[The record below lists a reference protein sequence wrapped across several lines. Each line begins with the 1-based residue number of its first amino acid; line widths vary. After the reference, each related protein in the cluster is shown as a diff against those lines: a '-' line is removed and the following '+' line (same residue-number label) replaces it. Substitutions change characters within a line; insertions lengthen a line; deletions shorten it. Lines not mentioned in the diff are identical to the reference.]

1 MAQQYEL
8 KLTMDNG
15 SQISAGTI
23 DIPDGPTGPSGA
35 PGEDALTYNGS
46 ISLPSNPSTS
56 SAVMATLNAFN
67 RTPVVGDT
75 FVAMGLIN
83 NIPTNDAY
91 IGVFKVTSV
100 SSPVANCSISSLS
113 KITGTSYA
121 TLTAGSV
128 VTTLSQVPNVG
139 TTFTVNASSFNRQ
152 LVNGDKLI
160 FAIYT
165 QTTYDGCQ
173 GPYLVQASTNGAL
186 SSNNYTFTIDA
197 VLSAPALEYYLAPV
211 LQSVPSTVTNY
222 SASISGFN
230 RTPLVGETVKLNVI
244 VKGTLYSW
252 VARVS
257 SVNTG
262 NGLVTLNGCSSA
274 AQLLA
279 PSNQLYRH
287 IITGTIYDE
296 DGTNAELM
304 MSVISNVGTQADT
317 WDQVGNVLML
327 STNGITSVPGRVTMN
342 STYYTIQ
349 SLRRLSDK
357 IDIET
362 SANGT
367 MKKFQILN
375 VASLMDIVTT
385 L

>member
-8 KLTMDNG
+8 KLTLDNG

-35 PGEDALTYNGS
+35 PGED
-46 ISLPSNPSTS
+46 
-56 SAVMATLNAFN
+56 
-67 RTPVVGDT
+67 
-75 FVAMGLIN
+75 
-83 NIPTNDAY
+83 
-91 IGVFKVTSV
+91 
-100 SSPVANCSISSLS
+100 
-113 KITGTSYA
+113 YA
-121 TLTAGSV
+121 TLIAGSV
-128 VTTLSQVPNVG
+128 VTTLSQVPNAG

-173 GPYLVQASTNGAL
+173 GPYLVQASTDGAL
-186 SSNNYTFTIDA
+186 SSGNYTFTVDA
-197 VLSAPALEYYLAPV
+197 ILSAPALECYIAPV
-211 LQSVPSTVTNY
+211 LQSVPSTVTDYNT
-222 SASISGFN
+222 SISSFN

-244 VKGTLYSW
+244 VNSTLYSW
-252 VARVS
+252 VARVTV
-257 SVNTG
+257 VNIG
-262 NGLVTLNGCSSA
+262 NGSVTLNGCSSA
-274 AQLLA
+274 VQLTS
-279 PSNQLYRH
+279 PSKQLYRH
-287 IITGTIYDE
+287 IITGTILDE
-296 DGTNAELM
+296 SGTSAELM
-304 MSVISNVGTQADT
+304 MSVISNVGTRASS

-349 SLRRLSDK
+349 CLRRLSDR
-357 IDIET
+357 ISIET

-367 MKKFQILN
+367 MKKFQILS